1 MPSPPAPPPRLGVF
15 AALGAVYLLWGS
27 TYLAIRFAIETL
39 PPLLMAGTRFLLAGG
54 LLYAFLR
61 LRGVSGPQR
70 GQWRPAAVVGALML
84 LGGNGSVSVAER
96 FIASGA
102 AALLVATV
110 PVWIVLLDWLR
121 PGGIRPRTP
130 VLVGVVTGFLGVA
143 VLIGPGELGG
153 GALHPGGAGL
163 VLFAAL
169 SWAAGSLYSRNA
181 RLPASPLMATAME
194 MLTGGAIMIGCGLAL
209 GEGLQVDTAA
219 ISRRSV
225 LALGYLI
232 VAGSLVAFSCYIWLL
247 RNVPSSV
254 AATYAYVNPVVAV
267 LLGWALAS
275 EPLTPRTWTATAV
288 IIGSV
293 ALITVWRRPAAPPVP
308 PVAGR
313 VTPDGERGDAAAGPG
328 DPAVRSRS
336 A

>member
-1 MPSPPAPPPRLGVF
+1 VF

-39 PPLLMAGTRFLLAGG
+39 PPLLMAGTRFLVAGG
-54 LLYAFLR
+54 LLYGFLR
-61 LRGVSGPQR
+61 LRGAPGPLR

-84 LGGNGSVSVAER
+84 LGGNGSVSVAEG

-153 GALHPGGAGL
+153 GALHPVGAAL

-169 SWAAGSLYSRNA
+169 SWAAGSLYSRHA

-194 MLTGGAIMIGCGLAL
+194 MLTGGAIMVGCGLAL
-209 GEGLQVDTAA
+209 GEGFRVDTAA
-219 ISRRSV
+219 ISGRSV
-225 LALGYLI
+225 VALGYLI

-247 RNVPSSV
+247 RNVPASV
-254 AATYAYVNPVVAV
+254 AATYAYVNPLVAV

-275 EPLTPRTWTATAV
+275 EPLTPRTWTATAI

-293 ALITVWRRPAAPPVP
+293 AVITAWRRPVAPPVP
-308 PVAGR
+308 PPPGR
-313 VTPDGERGDAAAGPG
+313 TTPDGEHPVAAGR
-328 DPAVRSRS
+328 PANSPVRSRGT
-336 A
+336 